1 MFDDDQVDAP
11 GHAAP
16 AVEEA
21 ETTDETP
28 EDFDFDALV
37 RRLRRNAMGALV
49 GLAVIAALV
58 WQEVMAV
65 AGLVLGG
72 GLVLANFLFLESL
85 VGRILGSGNRA
96 PSRLQMAVLLFRT
109 VLLALLLYGIFV
121 LLGVRPIPVALGLSI
136 LVLAVLIE
144 ALSQVFAATPP
155 RA

>member
-1 MFDDDQVDAP
+1 MFDDDQADVP
-11 GHAAP
+11 GRAEP
-16 AVEEA
+16 AVA
-21 ETTDETP
+21 ATETTDEAA

-37 RRLRRNAMGALV
+37 KRLRRNAMGSLI

-65 AGLVLGG
+65 VGLVLGG

-96 PSRLQMAVLLFRT
+96 PSRLQTAVLLFRT

-121 LLGVRPIPVALGLSI
+121 LPGVRPIPVALGLSI
-136 LVLAVLIE
+136 MVLAVLIE
-144 ALSQVFAATPP
+144 ALSQVFTATPP

>member
-1 MFDDDQVDAP
+1 MFDDDQADVP

-21 ETTDETP
+21 ETTDEAP

-37 RRLRRNAMGALV
+37 RRLRRNALGSLV
-49 GLAVIAALV
+49 GLAVIAALI

-65 AGLVLGG
+65 VGLVLAG

-96 PSRLQMAVLLFRT
+96 PSRIQLAVLLFRT

-121 LLGVRPIPVALGLSI
+121 LSGVRPIPVALGLSV

-144 ALSQVFAATPP
+144 ALSQVFTATPP